1 MFKCG
6 LGLSL
11 FHYVYI
17 CGLGRCGWVLLMSE
31 LEKEADFIVRMIL
44 EEKLKALGEA

>member
-1 MFKCG
+1 
-6 LGLSL
+6 
-11 FHYVYI
+11 
-17 CGLGRCGWVLLMSE
+17 MSE